1 MAYSNV
7 KGMNPSTVDFKLATL
22 TVSRNSTNQHQEL
35 ITLADHLSSLG
46 ITRVLASPMASTEFG
61 LGVRIISGPSSVS
74 DLAVRAVLSSTQAD
88 NVVTIQSP
96 SSGIPVNIVNASA
109 SDNDTGAIAGGKS
122 SVTLVIAENFGWNG
136 STNWQKIEGSTAVA
150 MQGAFG
156 LTVRSGFPRPLTT
169 ASTSA
174 FAGSTALSVCA
185 SNATVRSKVY
195 AYSITTTNQ
204 TATQLGFYAGSTLV
218 WAVRL
223 QALSSA
229 VSGANL
235 AVTPPGY
242 LFENSTGQPIT
253 LNTDAAST
261 VAGWTFSA
269 AYFQATD

>member
-1 MAYSNV
+1 MSGYFNQGSVTNEV
-7 KGMNPSTVDFKLATL
+7 STADVTCFGATGSARSHVTGLVAGTISL
-22 TVSRNSTNQHQEL
+22 TGFYDPAV
-35 ITLADHLSSLG
+35 G
-46 ITRVLASPMASTEFG
+46 C
-61 LGVRIISGPSSVS
+61 S
-74 DLAVRAVLSSTQAD
+74 DVVIQAD
-88 NVVTIQSP
+88 I
-96 SSGIPVNIVNASA
+96 ASA
-109 SDNDTGAIAGGKS
+109 SNR
-122 SVTLVIAENFGWNG
+122 VITFGWNG
-136 STNWQKIEGSTAVA
+136 STNWNKLEGSTAVA
-150 MQGAFG
+150 TQGAFG

-174 FAGSTALSVCA
+174 LAGSTALSVCA
-185 SNATVRSKVY
+185 SNATLRSKVY

-242 LFENSTGQPIT
+242 LFENSTGQAIT
-253 LNTDAAST
+253 LNTNGST
-261 VAGWTFSA
+261 EAGWTVSA